1 MRIISNEKL
10 DDYCYRNRPIP
21 PLIRRQLYAPA
32 TLTGFQQGTPTTF
45 RDIGN
50 KAPAFELKYAQEFF
64 EPDKVR
70 ENLGLQVYNAI
81 RMLPKSR
88 QLATDRAATFLQR
101 AVSYQLGLM
110 RGRRE
115 RARAAEVVAR
125 ELGAVFRAKRTR
137 LNNLADLGV
146 DRINEA
152 LNELYIEEL
161 IISAIAEQEGQREV
175 FARVLGDAMDA
186 VRLREEG
193 LEQIRIAERDEANRK
208 AVADY
213 LVESVITE
221 EGSAVALEG
230 AEEVGKEQEPE
241 PKIEPEPEESPNMPP
256 PSPRPEEPGAGEE
269 KINPQDEIKKLEEEN
284 ERLNQEKAKFNK
296 LAMGTDKDIQTVR
309 VRVEGL
315 RRDLPRKSAERR
327 PQFEA
332 QIEEGEEGIR
342 RLEVNLAQYKEEERK
357 IEAEIETNRETI
369 EEYRK
374 DL

>member
-146 DRINEA
+146 DRTNEA

-161 IISAIAEQEGQREV
+161 IISAIAEQEEQREV
-175 FARVLGDAMDA
+175 FARVLGEAMDA
-186 VRLREEG
+186 VKLREEG
-193 LEQIRIAERDEANRK
+193 LEQIRIAERDEENRE

-221 EGSAVALEG
+221 EGAAVALEG
-230 AEEVGKEQEPE
+230 AEEVGKET
-241 PKIEPEPEESPNMPP
+241 
-256 PSPRPEEPGAGEE
+256 PGAGEE
-269 KINPQDEIKKLEEEN
+269 KTDPLDEIKKLEEEN
-284 ERLNQEKAKFNK
+284 ERLNREKANINK
-296 LAMGTDKDIQTVR
+296 LVMGVDKDIQSVKT
-309 VRVEGL
+309 RVEGI
-315 RRDLPRKSAERR
+315 RRDLPRKSPERR

-342 RLEVNLAQYKEEERK
+342 QMEVNLAQYKEEERK